1 MSLPALPRPIF
12 NKRNHLRAKY
22 RGGYP
27 PLVTAAGTYSP
38 DLHLLCVLRFR
49 GAPNSFRKEAMSILV
64 VGSVA
69 FDTLETPSGRA
80 EKILGG
86 AATYFSLAASF
97 FTQVRVIGVVG
108 EDFTQQHES
117 RLTRRG
123 IDTAGI
129 EHAPGLS
136 FHWSGAYSGAMNE
149 AKTLGTDLNVFAT
162 FSPKI
167 PEAYQDS
174 EYLFLANIDPVLQSE
189 VRAAMPNVKMVC
201 GDTMNYWIADHTE
214 NLHMVLKVLDI
225 LLINDGEARML
236 SHQTNPVRAAEAVM
250 ALGPKALV
258 VKHGEFG
265 ATGFFSP
272 RAFPSILGTPGKT
285 PVPFRAPALPLAEV
299 VDPTGAGDS
308 FAGGFYGY
316 LASQPVY
323 SPEVFRTAMFY
334 GGVMGSFACET
345 FGTTRLENLTR
356 EEIEARFSLFREIS
370 HLA

>member
-1 MSLPALPRPIF
+1 
-12 NKRNHLRAKY
+12 
-22 RGGYP
+22 
-27 PLVTAAGTYSP
+27 
-38 DLHLLCVLRFR
+38 
-49 GAPNSFRKEAMSILV
+49 MSILV

-86 AATYFSLAASF
+86 AATYFSLAARF
-97 FTQVRVIGVVG
+97 FTPVRVVGVVG
-108 EDFTQQHES
+108 EDFTPAHEAV
-117 RLTRRG
+117 LTSRG
-123 IDTAGI
+123 IDTRGI
-129 EHAPGLS
+129 EHAPGLT
-136 FHWSGAYSGAMNE
+136 FHWTGSYSGAMNE

-174 EYLFLANIDPVLQSE
+174 DYLFLANIDPVLQSE

-214 NLHMVLKVLDI
+214 NLKQVLKQLDV

-250 ALGPKALV
+250 ALGPKALI
-258 VKHGEFG
+258 VKHGEYG

-272 RAFPSILGTPGKT
+272 RAFPPIPVDTTQSAAPGIPNQPGSAPELTPGKT
-285 PVPFRAPALPLAEV
+285 PAPFRAPALPLAEV

-316 LASQPVY
+316 LASQAVF

-345 FGTTRLENLTR
+345 FGTTRLETLTPD
-356 EEIEARFSLFREIS
+356 EIETRFNLFREIS
-370 HLA
+370 HLNPTA